1 MTLPRE
7 KKYESAAERQRAYRA
22 RKNESV
28 HFRSRTDMWA
38 TPQDLFDELNAEFGF
53 TLDVCAEEFNA
64 KCQRY
69 FTPKQ
74 DGLAQKWEGVCWM
87 NPPYGRTVGDWIRK
101 AQQSAEDNGA
111 TVVCLLPARTDTSWW
126 HECIAPHLGER
137 VEARF
142 LKGRLKFG
150 DQENSAPF
158 PSVIVV
164 FHGNPLKRVE
174 ALKRGTGSS
183 NREAILNR
191 KESMAPEAKQPETEK
206 AAAAE
211 AAQAA
216 ALVPVAEPLPQQRAT
231 TSAQGFPLS
240 PIVASGGESAARRFL
255 EFFTVTI
262 RNAHT
267 RRAYYRAASSFLDF
281 CEEHGVSDLPSIQPM
296 MVAAFI
302 ETRCQEKTAPTVK
315 QELAAIRQLFDYL
328 VTGHIVEVNPAA
340 AVKGPRYS
348 IAVGKTPVLT
358 RDQAKKLLEGIP
370 ITYKVIENK
379 VEKELPDLLGLR
391 DRALIGLMVCSFA
404 RVGAVTK
411 MKVGD
416 YYPSGKRWKVRL
428 HEKGGKS
435 HELPVHHKAEEY
447 LDAYLELAWIR
458 EEKKTPLF
466 RTCPRRGREISE
478 RGMTPSDVLY
488 MVKRRALEAGLPPSI
503 CCHTFRATGITA
515 YLEGG
520 GTVEN
525 AQAIANHA
533 DSRTTKLYDR
543 RGDRITLDEIEK
555 IQL

>member
-1 MTLPRE
+1 
-7 KKYESAAERQRAYRA
+7 
-22 RKNESV
+22 
-28 HFRSRTDMWA
+28 MWG
-38 TPQDLFDELNAEFGF
+38 TPQDFFDELNAEFSF
-53 TLDVCAEEFNA
+53 TLDVCAEEHNA
-64 KCQRY
+64 KCLR
-69 FTPKQ
+69 FFSPKQ

-87 NPPYGRTVGDWIRK
+87 NPPYGRNIGQWIQK
-101 AQQSAEDNGA
+101 AKQSAEENGA
-111 TVVCLLPARTDTSWW
+111 TVVCLLPARTDTAWW
-126 HECIAPHLGER
+126 HELIAPFLGER

-164 FHGNPLKRVE
+164 FHGNPLRKIE
-174 ALKRGTGSS
+174 GNTLKQIKEPVSS
-183 NREAILNR
+183 TKTANNNEAIRAEDTASGTAL
-191 KESMAPEAKQPETEK
+191 ALV
-206 AAAAE
+206 AAA
-211 AAQAA
+211 
-216 ALVPVAEPLPQQRAT
+216 VNPVIKTGGQ
-231 TSAQGFPLS
+231 SFSLS
-240 PIVASGGESAARRFL
+240 PIIIRSGGESAARRFL

-262 RNAHT
+262 RNQHT
-267 RRAYYRAASSFLDF
+267 RRAYFRAVSALLDY
-281 CEEHGVSDLPSIQPM
+281 CEEHGVADLQTIQPM
-296 MVAAFI
+296 MIAAYI

-370 ITYKVIENK
+370 ITYTVIENK

-447 LDAYLELAWIR
+447 LDAYLELAGIR

>member
-7 KKYESAAERQRAYRA
+7 KQYESAAERQRAYRA
-22 RKNESV
+22 RKLTTFSPI
-28 HFRSRTDMWA
+28 
-38 TPQDLFDELNAEFGF
+38 PQ
-53 TLDVCAEEFNA
+53 
-64 KCQRY
+64 
-69 FTPKQ
+69 
-74 DGLAQKWEGVCWM
+74 
-87 NPPYGRTVGDWIRK
+87 
-101 AQQSAEDNGA
+101 
-111 TVVCLLPARTDTSWW
+111 TSM
-126 HECIAPHLGER
+126 
-137 VEARF
+137 
-142 LKGRLKFG
+142 
-150 DQENSAPF
+150 
-158 PSVIVV
+158 
-164 FHGNPLKRVE
+164 
-174 ALKRGTGSS
+174 
-183 NREAILNR
+183 R
-191 KESMAPEAKQPETEK
+191 KENMTQETIRPNTEI
-206 AAAAE
+206 AADVV
-211 AAQAA
+211 QAA
-216 ALVPVAEPLPQQRAT
+216 TLVPVAEPLPEKRAT
-231 TSAQGFPLS
+231 TTGQGFPLS

-281 CEEHGVSDLPSIQPM
+281 CEEHGVSELPSIQPM

-328 VTGHIVEVNPAA
+328 VTGHIVDVNPAA

-370 ITYKVIENK
+370 ITYKVKKGGGED
-379 VEKELPDLLGLR
+379 EELPDLLGLR
-391 DRALIGLMVCSFA
+391 DRALIGLMVFSFA

-411 MKVGD
+411 VKVGD
-416 YYPSGKRWKVRL
+416 YYQSGKRWKVRL
-428 HEKGGKS
+428 HEKGGKF

-447 LDAYLELAWIR
+447 LDAYLDIAEIR
-458 EEKKTPLF
+458 DEKKTPLF